1 MFARRIAA
9 FLILVGLVAAAW
21 ALGAAT
27 PPKHA
32 AAPISHAA
40 YPDTFAAGAGREIAE
55 RACMFCH
62 SPMLVTQQHKDST
75 AWEKTLGTMEKWGLP
90 LSPAE
95 HDSLRTYLLAT
106 QGPRA
111 AAKP

>member
-1 MFARRIAA
+1 MFARRIAVL
-9 FLILVGLVAAAW
+9 LILVGLVAAVW

-27 PPKHA
+27 PPKRA
-32 AAPISHAA
+32 ATPVSHAG
-40 YPDTFAAGAGREIAE
+40 YPDTFAIGPGREIAE
-55 RACMFCH
+55 RTCVFCH

-75 AWEKTLGTMEKWGLP
+75 GWEKTLATMEKWGLP